1 MGTIAVSVPEDL
13 KIAMT
18 RLEEI
23 NWSAVARNAFE
34 EKVKEI
40 ELFKKIIGRSE
51 LTEKDVKSISKKI
64 DESMARKFRSL

>member
-1 MGTIAVSVPEDL
+1 MGTISVSVPEDL
-13 KIAMT
+13 KMAMT